1 LQLIFNLFKQ
11 KSHLEKHVKDNS
23 SLKCHREAN
32 HSLVYGQIQI
42 LSPNN
47 IIHLLSSNYYH
58 HMVRVRVITSI
69 KNKQLD
75 RIMYFTSLYV
85 GATKNKICLISF
97 PHMIDLKKTCNELH
111 DLLSNNSPIIFVNSL
126 SQT

>member
-1 LQLIFNLFKQ
+1 
-11 KSHLEKHVKDNS
+11 
-23 SLKCHREAN
+23 
-32 HSLVYGQIQI
+32 
-42 LSPNN
+42 
-47 IIHLLSSNYYH
+47 
-58 HMVRVRVITSI
+58 MVRVRVITSI

-75 RIMYFTSLYV
+75 RIMYFTSLSV
-85 GATKNKICLISF
+85 GATKNKISLISF